1 MPPAQKVVTLEG
13 SYVKT
18 RSSLRKMSPQAVEI
32 PPPIALQQ
40 RVIQCLKCATQAMQ
54 HGEPQIHLRLIQ
66 IDVAKIG
73 KAQIYT
79 HTKTEI

>member
-1 MPPAQKVVTLEG
+1 
-13 SYVKT
+13 
-18 RSSLRKMSPQAVEI
+18 
-32 PPPIALQQ
+32 
-40 RVIQCLKCATQAMQ
+40 MQ

-79 HTKTEI
+79 HTKLSPEVLKHVFNCLYTITPEERTLVGFRKVTSS